1 MRPAANNNS
10 RLAALGLLRVRQN
23 SGRTDNHSNSGE
35 QVAAGGVASN
45 PVTIGDENEAKI
57 RVRISGQNDLVCEAL
72 RRSLGKLENI
82 DLVEASS
89 DGLSGPPSAWRHSV
103 DVLVL
108 LSRGGLQ
115 ADLEQIAAARK
126 CAPTMRVLLMGE
138 ARDDTDFLQYVRAG
152 INGFLWRAASPEDV
166 ARAIRNVYDGKAV
179 CPGELCAALF
189 RFFEDAEPRMPFGS
203 PTQRLGLTRREQ
215 QIVPLIAKGFTN
227 KEIANH
233 FCLSEQTV
241 KNHLYRMKHKIGAED
256 RLSIVQKFRHHGFLL

>member
-1 MRPAANNNS
+1 MCPAVNS
-10 RLAALGLLRVRQN
+10 DSRSALGLLRVREN
-23 SGRTDNHSNSGE
+23 SVRSDTHSHSGE
-35 QVAAGGVASN
+35 QTAANA
-45 PVTIGDENEAKI
+45 VTSSHATNLEEKAAKI
-57 RVRISGQNDLVCEAL
+57 RVRISGANELVCEAL
-72 RRSLGKLENI
+72 RRSLSK
-82 DLVEASS
+82 VERIGVAGAAA
-89 DGLSGPPSAWRHSV
+89 DGLSRAGGPSGASV

-108 LSRGGLQ
+108 ISREGVQ
-115 ADLEQIAAARK
+115 ADLEQIATARK
-126 CAPTMRVLLMGE
+126 REPTTRILLMGSAKKDAE
-138 ARDDTDFLQYVRAG
+138 FLQCVRAG
-152 INGFLWRAASPEDV
+152 ISGFLWHGASGEDV
-166 ARAIRNVYDGKAV
+166 ARAIQNVYDGKAV

-256 RLSIVQKFRHHGFLL
+256 RLSIVQKFRTQGFLL

>member
-1 MRPAANNNS
+1 MCPATTGES
-10 RLAALGLLRVRQN
+10 RRAVGLLRVRDN
-23 SGRTDNHSNSGE
+23 SVRSDTHFNSQEQIAANAVDSNHATSRGE
-35 QVAAGGVASN
+35 KA
-45 PVTIGDENEAKI
+45 AKI
-57 RVRISGQNDLVCEAL
+57 RVRISGASDLVCEAL
-72 RRSLGKLENI
+72 RRSLSKAEKI
-82 DLVEASS
+82 DVAGAHS
-89 DGLSGPPSAWRHSV
+89 DGLSNAPGPTGRI

-108 LSRGGLQ
+108 ISRESVQ

-126 CAPTMRVLLMGE
+126 FAPTVRILLMGT
-138 ARDDTDFLQYVRAG
+138 ARDDIDFLQCVRAG
-152 INGFLWRAASPEDV
+152 INGFLWQSASAEDV
-166 ARAIRNVYDGKAV
+166 ARAIQNVRDGKAV

-256 RLSIVQKFRHHGFLL
+256 RLSIVQKFRTQGFLL